1 MLSSV
6 STSSIQGT
14 HQYRIEI
21 PKMRHSSSF
30 PADIYHLVFSFLPQE
45 HLLRCRLV
53 NKFVGAIATSWAFR
67 RIRLGAINGPSAFL
81 SIAESDHLRYFV
93 KEVTIDLWTDSDFR
107 NSGFRYFGNPR
118 LQPHMPLLLA
128 LPYLRSF
135 SSLKTLN
142 IRFHSDDEDYLHDFT
157 AGLRCYVLST
167 IFSCLAGTWSP
178 EWQRKLGHDLDIDT
192 QSSGYKSARGNGFEI
207 EPLNM
212 EVDTPIELT
221 TLTISHLE
229 SLCDER
235 LTSLPAFK
243 QVIESPSLRELKLLV
258 TIEPSN
264 ELVWSTTYQESTY
277 QFLEALPRTWL
288 VPCLAENLQVLSL
301 YCTEYWG
308 WDPKMDFRTVN
319 PRLDSPSG
327 FPNLKVLALGNYVFS
342 HQWQIDWIASL
353 GVNNGHGGLQELYLD
368 DCPIMWFARIKGS
381 PDTTET
387 VCLTTDGQEVRFSN
401 DGYPR
406 REAMLSGPVNM
417 HLDNTEIHFDLRWHH
432 VLSQWRATMPGLK
445 VFKMGHGA
453 GWDHDSEN
461 ALVKSYLDVWVPGPA
476 PVPGVAPYEEIERYH
491 RDRERGAQEFEGTVF
506 LNYDSVS
513 PPEDEDLIGADIL
526 RQGVGLYRR
535 REHVMQYVYFDLAGG
550 PTWIER
556 DNRRRMIDDERIAD
570 YWEERRLD
578 EEALDCLLDTVRA
591 NQMEDSCPY

>member
-1 MLSSV
+1 MAS
-6 STSSIQGT
+6 
-14 HQYRIEI
+14 
-21 PKMRHSSSF
+21 SSSF

-45 HLLRCRLV
+45 HLRQCRLV

-67 RIRLGAINGPSAFL
+67 HIRLGAINGPSTFL
-81 SIAESDHLRYFV
+81 HIAENDHLRFLV
-93 KEVTIDLWTDSDFR
+93 KEVTINLWTDSDFR

-128 LPYLRSF
+128 LPFLRSF
-135 SSLKTLN
+135 SNLRTLN
-142 IRFHSDDEDYLHDFT
+142 IRFHSEDEDYLHDYT

-178 EWQRKLGHDLDIDT
+178 EWQRKLGHDLDIDI
-192 QSSGYKSARGNGFEI
+192 QSSEDKTVQGNEFNAASPTAETS
-207 EPLNM
+207 
-212 EVDTPIELT
+212 TPIELR

-229 SLCDER
+229 SLCDDR
-235 LTSLPAFK
+235 LTSLQAFK
-243 QVIESPSLRELKLLV
+243 QVIGSVSLRELKLLV

-264 ELVWSTTYQESTY
+264 ELAWSTTHQETTY

-288 VPCLAENLQVLSL
+288 APSLAQNLQVLSL

-319 PRLDSPSG
+319 PRLDSASG

-381 PDTTET
+381 PDTTDTICVTE
-387 VCLTTDGQEVRFSN
+387 DGQEIRFSN
-401 DGYPR
+401 DGYPQ
-406 REAMLSGPVNM
+406 REAMLSGPANM
-417 HLDNTEIHFDLRWHH
+417 HLDNTEIHFDLRWRH
-432 VLSQWRATMPGLK
+432 VLSQWRDTMPGLR

-453 GWDHDSEN
+453 GWDHDSDN
-461 ALVKSYLDVWVPGPA
+461 ALVRSYLDVWVPGPA
-476 PVPGVAPYEEIERYH
+476 PVPGVATYEEIERYH
-491 RDRERGAQEFEGTVF
+491 RDREREAQEFEGMVF
-506 LNYDSVS
+506 LNYDSAP
-513 PPEDEDLIGADIL
+513 PPEDRNLVGSDIL
-526 RQGVGLYRR
+526 RQGVGLHQK

-570 YWEERRLD
+570 YWEGRKLD
-578 EEALDCLLDTVRA
+578 EEALSSILDTVQA
-591 NQMEDSCPY
+591 NQMVDSCPF